1 MYRRMKR
8 LLLTSVM
15 LALVLTACETTRQ
28 NAPKTG
34 PMTRCTTITQC
45 ERVTND

>member
-1 MYRRMKR
+1 MKLR
-8 LLLTSVM
+8 LLLASFVF
-15 LALVLTACETTRQ
+15 ALVLTACETTRQ

-34 PMTRCTTITQC
+34 PMTRCSTMTQC